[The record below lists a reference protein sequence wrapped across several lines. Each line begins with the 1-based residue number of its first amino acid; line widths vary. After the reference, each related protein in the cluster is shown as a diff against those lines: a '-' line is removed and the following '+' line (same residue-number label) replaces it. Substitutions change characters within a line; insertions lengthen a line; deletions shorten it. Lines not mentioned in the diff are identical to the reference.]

1 MITCTKPA
9 QIGSPHSWT
18 VRVTVGGAL
27 HNPLHARVQGRESFS
42 LTAKPFDLKQKGKG
56 EHTF

>member
-1 MITCTKPA
+1 MITCTKHA

-27 HNPLHARVQGRESFS
+27 HNPLHARARGRESFS
-42 LTAKPFDLKQKGKG
+42 LTAKPFDPKQKGKG
-56 EHTF
+56 EDTF